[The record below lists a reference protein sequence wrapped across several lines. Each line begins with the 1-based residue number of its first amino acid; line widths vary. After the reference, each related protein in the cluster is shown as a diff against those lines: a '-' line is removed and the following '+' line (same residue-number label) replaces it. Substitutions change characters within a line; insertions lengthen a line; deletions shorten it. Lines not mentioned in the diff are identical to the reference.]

1 MTQTISGSQVFQDEV
16 SGANASDTLSSK
28 MKAQDE
34 LRPATAVVK
43 LWPIILCA
51 CGFIA
56 QYVGM
61 NGKIDQLI
69 DQSKLQTAKLDS
81 IEKKIAEHDTFI
93 AVLRDRETRTN
104 K

>member
-16 SGANASDTLSSK
+16 SGPDQSGTLSPK

-34 LRPATAVVK
+34 LRPATAAVK
-43 LWPIILCA
+43 LWPILVCVA
-51 CGFIA
+51 GFIA

-69 DQSKLQTAKLDS
+69 DQSRIQTLKLDS

-93 AVLRDRETRTN
+93 AVLRDRESRAS